1 MLNVLYYIALRRQKV
16 VSRKKVIN
24 KYLNK
29 EAYSIIA
36 SNIKQINQLL
46 SLLKS
51 SEIGWFSDDYRW
63 NIINLLKFT

>member
-1 MLNVLYYIALRRQKV
+1 MLNVLYYIALKRQKV

-51 SEIGWFSDDYRW
+51 SEIGWFSDDYMW
-63 NIINLLKFT
+63 NIS

>member
-1 MLNVLYYIALRRQKV
+1 MLNVVYYTALRRQKV

-29 EAYSIIA
+29 GAYSIIA
-36 SNIKQINQLL
+36 SNNKQINQLL